1 MNQFNP
7 KKILVIK
14 HGSLGDIVFAL
25 EPILAIQKKFNNAV
39 IDLVTEEKFIPF
51 FKKMNM
57 FHLFLIDNR
66 KGFFASCGL
75 INKIIF
81 GKYDLVIDLQNSKR
95 TNMYHFFINIFSKAK
110 INGSRSN
117 VHERYIIPPQ
127 GTESPTQGLLNQL
140 QLLGI
145 EEINPNFSWLEN
157 NHHDLDFDKKD
168 IVMVIPGVS
177 QSGKYKQW
185 APNKFQEI
193 CSFLEA
199 KGFHICLVG
208 TKHDNDAI
216 KPILD
221 NCTNIINLIDKS
233 PPDVIYSV
241 ANKCKLIISNDTG
254 PGHIAAL
261 SSVNTLWLALDN
273 PITKANLS
281 FRKNSHLVLKSSME
295 DLSVN
300 EVKDFLSNNKLID
313 KV

>member
-1 MNQFNP
+1 MSQSNP

-57 FHLFLIDNR
+57 FHQFLIDNR
-66 KGFFASCGL
+66 KGFFATLGL

-157 NHHDLDFDKKD
+157 NHHDLDFNNKD

-208 TKHDNDAI
+208 TKHDIDAI

-254 PGHIAAL
+254 PGHIASL
-261 SSVNTLWLALDN
+261 SRVNTLWLALDN

-281 FRKNSHLVLKSSME
+281 FRKNSHLVLKSSMA
-295 DLSVN
+295 DLSVD

>member
-1 MNQFNP
+1 MSQFNP

-25 EPILAIQKKFNNAV
+25 EPILAIQKKFNNTV

-51 FKKMNM
+51 FEKMNM
-57 FHLFLIDNR
+57 FHKFLIDNR
-66 KGFFASCGL
+66 KGFFATL
-75 INKIIF
+75 VIINKIIF

-95 TNMYHFFINIFSKAK
+95 TNLYHFFINIFSKAK

-117 VHERYIIPPQ
+117 AHKRYIIPPQ

-199 KGFHICLVG
+199 KGIHICLVG
-208 TKHDNDAI
+208 TKHDADAI
-216 KPILD
+216 KPILN

-233 PPDVIYSV
+233 PPDVIYS
-241 ANKCKLIISNDTG
+241 AACKCELIISNDTG

-261 SSVNTLWLALDN
+261 SNVNTLWLALDN

-281 FRKNSHLVLKSSME
+281 FRKNGHLLLKSSMK
-295 DLSVN
+295 DLSVD
-300 EVKDFLSNNKLID
+300 EVTNYISDNKLLE

>member
-25 EPILAIQKKFNNAV
+25 EPILAIQKKFNNTV

-51 FKKMNM
+51 FKKMNI
-57 FHLFLIDNR
+57 FHQFLIDNR
-66 KGFFASCGL
+66 KDFFATLGL

-95 TNMYHFFINIFSKAK
+95 TNLYHFFIKIFSKAK

-117 VHERYIIPPQ
+117 VHERYIIPSQ

-157 NHHDLDFDKKD
+157 NHHDLDFNNKD

>member
-1 MNQFNP
+1 MSQFNP

-25 EPILAIQKKFNNAV
+25 EPILAIQKKFNNTV

-51 FKKMNM
+51 LKKMNI
-57 FHLFLIDNR
+57 FSQFLIDNR
-66 KGFFASCGL
+66 KGLFATLGL
-75 INKIIF
+75 INKIVF

-95 TNMYHFFINIFSKAK
+95 TNLYHFFINIFSKAN
-110 INGSRSN
+110 INGSGSN
-117 VHERYIIPPQ
+117 ANKRYIIPPQ

-145 EEINPNFSWLEN
+145 EKINPNFSWLEN
-157 NHHDLDFDKKD
+157 NHDNLDFKNKD

-177 QSGKYKQW
+177 KSGKYKQW

-193 CSFLEA
+193 CSFLET

-208 TKHDNDAI
+208 TKHDADAI
-216 KPILD
+216 KPIIN
-221 NCTNIINLIDKS
+221 NCKNIINLIDKS
-233 PPDVIYSV
+233 PPDAIYS
-241 ANKCKLIISNDTG
+241 AACKCKLIISNDTG

-261 SSVNTLWLALDN
+261 TRVNTLWLALNN

-281 FRKNSHLVLKSSME
+281 FRENSYLVLKSSME
-295 DLSVN
+295 DLSVD
-300 EVKDFLSNNKLID
+300 EVKNFLSKKKLLD

>member
-1 MNQFNP
+1 MSQLNP

-25 EPILAIQKKFNNAV
+25 EPILAIQNKFNNTE
-39 IDLVTEEKFIPF
+39 IDLVTEEKFIPL
-51 FKKMNM
+51 FKKMNL
-57 FHLFLIDNR
+57 FHQFLIDNR
-66 KGFFASCGL
+66 KGFFATIAL
-75 INKIIF
+75 FNKIVF

-95 TNMYHFFINIFSKAK
+95 TNLYHFFIKIFSKAK

-117 VHERYIIPPQ
+117 VHERYIIPSQ

-145 EEINPNFSWLEN
+145 EEIKPNFSWLEN

-185 APNKFQEI
+185 EPNKFQEL
-193 CSFLEA
+193 CSFLER
-199 KGFHICLVG
+199 KGFYICVVG
-208 TKHDNDAI
+208 TKHDADAI
-216 KPILD
+216 ELIQ
-221 NCTNIINLIDKS
+221 NHCTNIINLIDKS
-233 PPDVIYSV
+233 PPDIIYS
-241 ANKCKLIISNDTG
+241 AACKCKLIISNDTG

-261 SSVNTLWLALDN
+261 SGVNTLWLALDN

-281 FRKNSHLVLKSSME
+281 FRQNSHLVLKNSME
-295 DLSVN
+295 DLSVDQ
-300 EVKDFLSNNKLID
+300 VKEYISNNKLLD
-313 KV
+313 KA

>member
-25 EPILAIQKKFNNAV
+25 EPILAIKKKFNNTV

-57 FHLFLIDNR
+57 FHQFLIDNR
-66 KGFFASCGL
+66 KDFFATLGL

-95 TNMYHFFINIFSKAK
+95 TNLYHFFTKIFSKAK

-157 NHHDLDFDKKD
+157 NHHDLDFNNKD

-254 PGHIAAL
+254 PGHVASL
-261 SSVNTLWLALDN
+261 SRVNTLWLALDN

-281 FRKNSHLVLKSSME
+281 FRKNSHLVLKSSMA
-295 DLSVN
+295 DLSVD